1 MDNTDGWAIDVDLIV
16 APMAALGWQVT
27 PVKWRSESPD
37 WNKFDAVYVGVPWD
51 YPEDPA
57 RFDALVD
64 VIDRSSAVLVNESRL
79 LRWGMGKTYLRD
91 LESRGVPIVPSLWPE
106 RVDRATLQDAFER
119 FASERLIV
127 KPVVGANA
135 VDTFVV
141 DAAMPGANYD
151 ELLARLQRTF
161 ADRACL
167 VQPFIGNIVDEGEY
181 SLFFMGG
188 EYSHAIRKVP
198 KKGDFRVQEE
208 HGADIEAIAPDDAL
222 LSAAEHAI
230 ANVTP
235 TPVYARIDLVRDRD
249 GEFVVM
255 ELELVEPSLYL
266 RLDENAAGR
275 FARAFD
281 SHIEKVKAGEL
292 S

>member
-1 MDNTDGWAIDVDLIV
+1 MDNTEGWAIDVDLIV

-27 PVKWRSESPD
+27 AVKWRSESPD
-37 WNKFDAVYVGVPWD
+37 WNEFDAVYVGVPWD

-57 RFDALVD
+57 KFDALVD
-64 VIDRSSAVLVNESRL
+64 AIDQSSAVLVNESRL

-106 RVDRATLQDAFER
+106 RVDRETLRHAFER

-135 VDTFVV
+135 VDTFVI
-141 DAAMPGANYD
+141 DAAMPSAKYKD
-151 ELLARLQRTF
+151 LLARLQRTF
-161 ADRACL
+161 AGRACL

-198 KKGDFRVQEE
+198 KKGIFASRRNTVRTSKRL
-208 HGADIEAIAPDDAL
+208 HPTTRC
-222 LSAAEHAI
+222 SAQRS
-230 ANVTP
+230 TQLP
-235 TPVYARIDLVRDRD
+235 T
-249 GEFVVM
+249 
-255 ELELVEPSLYL
+255 SLQL
-266 RLDENAAGR
+266 RSMRGSTWCETGTASSSSWNSNWSSR
-275 FARAFD
+275 RCIFD
-281 SHIEKVKAGEL
+281 STRMRPGVSRAHSTVTSKK
-292 S
+292 